1 MCTAQRSGLA
11 LSDAALQMSNDSQ
24 AAASVVMSRF
34 LSIDSII
41 PELLWIMMRALTLL

>member
-1 MCTAQRSGLA
+1 MCTVQRLGLA

-24 AAASVVMSRF
+24 AAASVMMSQF

-41 PELLWIMMRALTLL
+41 SE